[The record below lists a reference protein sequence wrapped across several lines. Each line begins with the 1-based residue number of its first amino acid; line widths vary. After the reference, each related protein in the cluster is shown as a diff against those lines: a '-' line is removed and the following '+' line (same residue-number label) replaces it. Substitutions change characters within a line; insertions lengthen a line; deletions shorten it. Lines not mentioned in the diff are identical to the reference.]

1 MNSLVGY
8 WRHLSSIKRFFLV
21 VGLIVTLPIVVV
33 LIIVAGIA
41 EVWKLIQNME
51 F

>member
-8 WRHLSSIKRFFLV
+8 WRQLPSIKRFFLT
-21 VGLIVTLPIVVV
+21 VGLIVTSPIIVV

-41 EVWKLIQNME
+41 EVWKLIQNVE
-51 F
+51 L